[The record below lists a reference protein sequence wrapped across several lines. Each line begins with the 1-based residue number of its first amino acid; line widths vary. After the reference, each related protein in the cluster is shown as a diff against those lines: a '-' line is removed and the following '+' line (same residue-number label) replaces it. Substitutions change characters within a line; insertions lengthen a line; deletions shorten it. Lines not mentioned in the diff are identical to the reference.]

1 MAKVLTEQEK
11 TDRAALRMQRRRRNV
26 LLVMGEIVL
35 LLLLSITCYGMT
47 LLNSYAYEELDPTI
61 YKETSAMEVSKDT
74 SKVTVAPDPE
84 GSTEVHTNESG
95 EVILPAETDLPQET
109 VNGSGYRNILVLG
122 TDARSQYVMDSG
134 NGINTDVMII
144 VSINNATGDIKLVSI
159 YRDTIMRLEDGS
171 GALRYNKANNQYAV
185 SGISDT
191 VSMVNRNLGLDI
203 DEYIIVNW
211 YGVAMV
217 VNQLGGIEMTIPN
230 ETILFWFNNYL
241 DFTNRATGLWAPEL
255 PAPGTY
261 TMSGS
266 QVVAFCR
273 IRYGGYN
280 DTGRTEHQREAIQ
293 KILERAK
300 QLLYEGQISILLDVA
315 QTALGNVRT
324 NLKLSEILLTVMK
337 LSEFRVAGTCGFPQ
351 SYTTAQYVGNY
362 PRKYGVEYALVAN
375 NFEEEVRQL
384 HAFLFDDPNYQCSD
398 FVKNVSYE
406 MYMDRTGQ

>member
-1 MAKVLTEQEK
+1 MARVFTEQEK
-11 TDRAALRMQRRRRNV
+11 NDRAVRRMRRRRRNV
-26 LLVMGEIVL
+26 LLVMGEIAL
-35 LLLLSITCYGMT
+35 LLILSIACYGVT
-47 LLNSYAYEELDPTI
+47 VLNSYAYEELDPTI
-61 YKETSAMEVSKDT
+61 YRETSAIEVSRET
-74 SKVTVAPDPE
+74 QPAAVVPDDE
-84 GSTEVHTNESG
+84 GSTEAHTNESG
-95 EVILPAETDLPQET
+95 EVILPEETDLPQET

-122 TDARSQYVMDSG
+122 TDARSQYSMD

-144 VSINNATGDIKLVSI
+144 ISINNATGDIKLVSI
-159 YRDTIMRLEDGS
+159 YRDTIMRMEDGT
-171 GALRYNKANNQYAV
+171 GATRYNKANNQFAV

-203 DEYIIVNW
+203 NEYIIVNW

-230 ETILFWFNNYL
+230 ETILSWFNNYL

-261 TMSGS
+261 VMSGS

-273 IRYGGYN
+273 VRYGGYN
-280 DTGRTEHQREAIQ
+280 DTGRAENQREAIK

-300 QLLYEGQISILLDVA
+300 QLLYEGQISILIDVA

-324 NLKLSEILLTVMK
+324 NMKLSDILLMVMK
-337 LSEFRVAGTCGFPQ
+337 LSEFSIAGTTGFPQ
-351 SYTTAQYVGNY
+351 SYTTGQYLGHY
-362 PRKYGVEYALVAN
+362 PGKYGVIDALVAN
-375 NFEEEVRQL
+375 NFEEEVRNL

-398 FVKNVSYE
+398 FVKTISYE